1 MRGSLLAR
9 RLPPLNALRS
19 FEAAAR
25 HLSFTRAAAEL
36 NVTQTAISH
45 QIKALEE
52 HLGLSLFRRL
62 NRALM
67 LTEDGQTLFPAVRD
81 ALDGLADAAA
91 RLRAR
96 ETAGTLTVSTLPSFA
111 VKWLV
116 PRMSHFQDRNPGID
130 LRISAKEHLVDFA
143 RDGIDISI
151 RFGVGKW
158 PGVRAEWLADEAIA
172 PVCSP
177 ALLPDLPRPGDLA
190 RSTLLHE
197 EMVPLRDFPGWETWL
212 SAVGVG
218 GIDAARG
225 PRFSHTHL
233 MLQAAMDGRGVAM
246 APLLIAADD
255 LLARRLAEPF
265 SFRLAT
271 GFSYYLV
278 YPPATADRPKIG
290 AFREWITEEMGQ
302 HRQEIASARAIA
314 G

>member
-1 MRGSLLAR
+1 M
-9 RLPPLNALRS
+9 NALRS

-36 NVTQTAISH
+36 SVTQTAISH

-52 HLGLSLFRRL
+52 HLGLPLFRRL
-62 NRALM
+62 NRALL
-67 LTEDGQTLFPAVRD
+67 LTEEGQTLFPAVRD
-81 ALDGLADAAA
+81 ALDGLADVAA

-151 RFGVGKW
+151 RFGAGTW
-158 PGVRAEWLADEAIA
+158 PGVRAEWLADEAIT

-177 ALLPDLPRPGDLA
+177 ALSSELQQPGDLA
-190 RSTLLHE
+190 HATLLHE
-197 EMVPLRDFPGWETWL
+197 EMLPLQDFPGWETWL

-218 GIDAARG
+218 GIDPTRG

-233 MLQAAMDGRGVAM
+233 MLQAAMDGRGVALGL
-246 APLLIAADD
+246 LLIAADD
-255 LLARRLAEPF
+255 LVAGRLVEPF
-265 SFRLAT
+265 SFRLPT

-278 YPPATADRPKIG
+278 YPPATADRPKIRS
-290 AFREWITEEMGQ
+290 FREWIVEEMTQ
-302 HRQEIASARAIA
+302 HREELGSPRRPSASEGR
-314 G
+314 